1 MSVNH
6 MRPFQVWDDASVNHQ
21 ENAQGSIDSPIS
33 PVAAPSSEAMAEP
46 GAYGTRRGGHHPI
59 EPGLVDPA
67 WTRLAMAG
75 IVPILL
81 AVSAALPGWVRLIVI
96 CLLVPLTAQGWPA
109 LVRSQHD
116 QGGTA
121 VVTLTGLTAAVA
133 VALRRD
139 YGAAGVVMAL
149 SVLAAFLT
157 QMARQDGRKDL
168 VEDLSAT
175 VAGNLIMV
183 SGAAWCALTPGL
195 ADPAVIV
202 PCALALFSGALL
214 TVLEVRATVLEALT
228 LTVPALV
235 AGVAGGILAAA
246 GFFGPSHVGLQQE
259 LQSAAACVI
268 VGFVAGVLMASSNRV
283 LWTHRWVPGGRAAV
297 ASAIVPILA
306 LGAPVYTIA
315 RLMGSFIAG

>member
-1 MSVNH
+1 MPIVNI
-6 MRPFQVWDDASVNHQ
+6 QDAP
-21 ENAQGSIDSPIS
+21 ASPLS
-33 PVAAPSSEAMAEP
+33 PGTVSSLEATTQH
-46 GAYGTRRGGHHPI
+46 GAYGTRRGGHRPI

-81 AVSAALPGWVRLIVI
+81 AVSAALPTWVRLIVI

-116 QGGTA
+116 QGATSIVA
-121 VVTLTGLTAAVA
+121 LTGLTAAVA
-133 VALRRD
+133 VALRGD

-149 SVLAAFLT
+149 SVLAAFLV
-157 QMARQDGRKDL
+157 QMARQDGRRDL

-175 VAGNLIMV
+175 VAGNLVMV

-202 PCALALFSGALL
+202 PCALALFAGALL
-214 TVLEVRATVLEALT
+214 TVLEVRATTLEALT

-235 AGVAGGILAAA
+235 AGVAGGVLAAV
-246 GFFGPSHVGLQQE
+246 GFFGPGHTGLQQE

-268 VGFVAGVLMASSNRV
+268 VGFVAGVLMASANRV

-306 LGAPVYTIA
+306 LGAPVYVIA
-315 RLMGSFIAG
+315 RLMGNFIAG

>member
-1 MSVNH
+1 
-6 MRPFQVWDDASVNHQ
+6 
-21 ENAQGSIDSPIS
+21 
-33 PVAAPSSEAMAEP
+33 
-46 GAYGTRRGGHHPI
+46 
-59 EPGLVDPA
+59 
-67 WTRLAMAG
+67 MAG

-81 AVSAALPGWVRLIVI
+81 AVSAALPTWVRLIVI

-116 QGGTA
+116 QGATSIVA
-121 VVTLTGLTAAVA
+121 LTGLAAAVV
-133 VALRRD
+133 VALRGD

-149 SVLAAFLT
+149 SVLAAFLA
-157 QMARQDGRKDL
+157 QMARQDGRGEL

-175 VAGNLIMV
+175 VAGSLIMV
-183 SGAAWCALTPGL
+183 SGAAWCALAPGL

-235 AGVAGGILAAA
+235 AGVAGGVLAAV
-246 GFFGPSHVGLQQE
+246 GFFGPSHVGLQRE

-268 VGFVAGVLMASSNRV
+268 VGFVAGVLMAASNRV

-306 LGAPVYTIA
+306 LGAPVYAIA

>member
-1 MSVNH
+1 
-6 MRPFQVWDDASVNHQ
+6 MRAFRVWDDASVNTQ
-21 ENAQGSIDSPIS
+21 DASPASSAS
-33 PVAAPSSEAMAEP
+33 PVAAPPPEAAAVP
-46 GAYGTRRGGHHPI
+46 GAYGTRRGAHRPI

-75 IVPILL
+75 IVPVLL
-81 AVSAALPGWVRLIVI
+81 AASAALPTWVRLIVI
-96 CLLVPLTAQGWPA
+96 SLLVPLAAQGWPA

-116 QGGTA
+116 QGATA
-121 VVTLTGLTAAVA
+121 VVALTGLTAAVA
-133 VALRRD
+133 VALRGD

-149 SVLAAFLT
+149 SVLAAFLV
-157 QMARQDGRKDL
+157 QMARQDGRRDL

-175 VAGNLIMV
+175 VAGNLVMV

-202 PCALALFSGALL
+202 PCALALFAGALL
-214 TVLEVRATVLEALT
+214 TVLEVRATTLEALT

-235 AGVAGGILAAA
+235 AGVAGGVLAAV
-246 GFFGPSHVGLQQE
+246 GFFGPGHTGLQQE

-268 VGFVAGVLMASSNRV
+268 VGFVAGVLMASANRV

-306 LGAPVYTIA
+306 LGAPVYVIA

>member
-1 MSVNH
+1 MLTF
-6 MRPFQVWDDASVNHQ
+6 RVWDDASVNTQ
-21 ENAQGSIDSPIS
+21 DDSPVSSAS
-33 PVAAPSSEAMAEP
+33 PAPPVTAPSPAAP
-46 GAYGTRRGGHHPI
+46 GAYGTRRGAHRPI

-67 WTRLAMAG
+67 WTRLAVAG
-75 IVPILL
+75 IVPVLL
-81 AVSAALPGWVRLIVI
+81 AASSTLPTWVRLIVV

-202 PCALALFSGALL
+202 PCALALFAGALL

-235 AGVAGGILAAA
+235 AGVAGGVLAAV

-268 VGFVAGVLMASSNRV
+268 VGFVAGVLMAASNRV

-306 LGAPVYTIA
+306 LGAPVYVIA

>member
-1 MSVNH
+1 MLTF
-6 MRPFQVWDDASVNHQ
+6 RVWDDASVNTQ
-21 ENAQGSIDSPIS
+21 DDSPVSSAS
-33 PVAAPSSEAMAEP
+33 PAPPVTAPSPAAP
-46 GAYGTRRGGHHPI
+46 GAYGTRRGAHRPI

-67 WTRLAMAG
+67 WTRLAVAG
-75 IVPILL
+75 IVPVLL
-81 AVSAALPGWVRLIVI
+81 AASSTLPTWVRLIVV

-202 PCALALFSGALL
+202 PCALALFAGALL

>member
-1 MSVNH
+1 MPIVNI
-6 MRPFQVWDDASVNHQ
+6 QDAP
-21 ENAQGSIDSPIS
+21 ASPLS
-33 PVAAPSSEAMAEP
+33 PGTVSPLEATTQH
-46 GAYGTRRGGHHPI
+46 GAYGTRRGGHRPI

-81 AVSAALPGWVRLIVI
+81 AVSAALPTWVRLIVI

-116 QGGTA
+116 QGATSIVA
-121 VVTLTGLTAAVA
+121 LTGLTAAVA
-133 VALRRD
+133 VALRGD

-149 SVLAAFLT
+149 SVLAAFLV
-157 QMARQDGRKDL
+157 QMARQDGRRDL

-175 VAGNLIMV
+175 VAGNLVMV

-202 PCALALFSGALL
+202 PCALALFAGALL
-214 TVLEVRATVLEALT
+214 TVLEVRATILEALT

-235 AGVAGGILAAA
+235 AGVAGGVLAAV
-246 GFFGPSHVGLQQE
+246 GFFGPGHTGLQQE

-268 VGFVAGVLMASSNRV
+268 VGFVAGVLMASANRV

-306 LGAPVYTIA
+306 LGAPVYVIA

>member
-1 MSVNH
+1 MPIVNI
-6 MRPFQVWDDASVNHQ
+6 QDAP
-21 ENAQGSIDSPIS
+21 ASPLS
-33 PVAAPSSEAMAEP
+33 PGTVSSLEATTQH

-67 WTRLAMAG
+67 WTRLATAG
-75 IVPILL
+75 VVPLLL
-81 AVSAALPGWVRLIVI
+81 AVSAVLPAWMRLIVVA
-96 CLLVPLTAQGWPA
+96 LLVPLTAQGWPA

-116 QGGTA
+116 QGATA
-121 VVTLTGLTAAVA
+121 VVCLTGLTAAVA
-133 VALRRD
+133 VALRGD
-139 YGAAGVVMAL
+139 YGIAGVVMAL
-149 SVLAAFLT
+149 SVPTAFIS
-157 QMARQDGRKDL
+157 QMARHDGREDL

-175 VAGNLIMV
+175 VTGCLIMV

-202 PCALALFSGALL
+202 PCALSLFTGALL

-228 LTVPALV
+228 LTVPTLV
-235 AGVAGGILAAA
+235 AAVAGGALATV
-246 GFFGPSHVGLQQE
+246 GFFGPSHVGIE
-259 LQSAAACVI
+259 PALQSAAACLV
-268 VGFVAGVLMASSNRV
+268 VGFVAGVLMAASNRV

-315 RLMGSFIAG
+315 RLMGGFVAG

>member
-6 MRPFQVWDDASVNHQ
+6 IPMFQVWDDASVNTQ
-21 ENAQGSIDSPIS
+21 DAFAS
-33 PVAAPSSEAMAEP
+33 PSSASPSSPGATTEP

-67 WTRLAMAG
+67 WTRLATAG
-75 IVPILL
+75 VVPLLL
-81 AVSAALPGWVRLIVI
+81 AVSAVLPAWMRLIVVA
-96 CLLVPLTAQGWPA
+96 LLVPLTAQGWPA

-116 QGGTA
+116 QGATA
-121 VVTLTGLTAAVA
+121 VVCLTGLTAAVA
-133 VALRRD
+133 VALRGD
-139 YGAAGVVMAL
+139 YGIAGVVMAL
-149 SVLAAFLT
+149 SVPTAFIS
-157 QMARQDGRKDL
+157 QMARHDGREDL

-175 VAGNLIMV
+175 VTGCLILV

-202 PCALALFSGALL
+202 PCALSLFTGALL

-228 LTVPALV
+228 LTVPTLV
-235 AGVAGGILAAA
+235 AAVAGGALATV
-246 GFFGPSHVGLQQE
+246 GFFGPSHVGIE
-259 LQSAAACVI
+259 PALQSAAACLV
-268 VGFVAGVLMASSNRV
+268 VGFVAGVLMAASNRV

-315 RLMGSFIAG
+315 RLMGGFVAG

>member
-1 MSVNH
+1 
-6 MRPFQVWDDASVNHQ
+6 
-21 ENAQGSIDSPIS
+21 
-33 PVAAPSSEAMAEP
+33 MAF
-46 GAYGTRRGGHHPI
+46 
-59 EPGLVDPA
+59 
-67 WTRLAMAG
+67 
-75 IVPILL
+75 
-81 AVSAALPGWVRLIVI
+81 
-96 CLLVPLTAQGWPA
+96 
-109 LVRSQHD
+109 
-116 QGGTA
+116 
-121 VVTLTGLTAAVA
+121 
-133 VALRRD
+133 
-139 YGAAGVVMAL
+139 
-149 SVLAAFLT
+149 SVLAAFVA
-157 QMARQDGRKDL
+157 QMARHDGRQDL
-168 VEDLSAT
+168 VENLSAT
-175 VAGNLIMV
+175 VAGGLITV
-183 SGAAWCALTPGL
+183 SGAAWCALAPGL

>member
-1 MSVNH
+1 MPIVNI
-6 MRPFQVWDDASVNHQ
+6 QDAP
-21 ENAQGSIDSPIS
+21 ASPLS
-33 PVAAPSSEAMAEP
+33 PGTVSSLEATTQH
-46 GAYGTRRGGHHPI
+46 GAYGTRRGGHRPI

-81 AVSAALPGWVRLIVI
+81 AVSAALPTWVRLIVI

-116 QGGTA
+116 QGATSIVA
-121 VVTLTGLTAAVA
+121 LTGLTAAVV
-133 VALRRD
+133 VALRGD

-149 SVLAAFLT
+149 SVLAAFLA
-157 QMARQDGRKDL
+157 QMARQDGRGEL

-175 VAGNLIMV
+175 VAGSLIMV
-183 SGAAWCALTPGL
+183 SGAAWCALAPGL
-195 ADPAVIV
+195 ADPAVLV

-235 AGVAGGILAAA
+235 AGVAGGVLAAV

-268 VGFVAGVLMASSNRV
+268 VGFVAGVLMAASNRV

-306 LGAPVYTIA
+306 LGAPVYAIA

>member
-1 MSVNH
+1 MLTF
-6 MRPFQVWDDASVNHQ
+6 RVWDDASVNTQ
-21 ENAQGSIDSPIS
+21 DDSPVSSAS
-33 PVAAPSSEAMAEP
+33 PAPPVTAPSPAAP
-46 GAYGTRRGGHHPI
+46 GAYGTRRGAHRPI

-67 WTRLAMAG
+67 WTRLAVAG
-75 IVPILL
+75 IVPVLL
-81 AVSAALPGWVRLIVI
+81 AASSTLPTWVRLIVV

-202 PCALALFSGALL
+202 PCALALFAGALL
-214 TVLEVRATVLEALT
+214 TVLEVRATTLEALT

-235 AGVAGGILAAA
+235 AGVAGGVLAAV
-246 GFFGPSHVGLQQE
+246 GFFGPGHTGLQQE

-268 VGFVAGVLMASSNRV
+268 VGFVAGVLMASANRV

-306 LGAPVYTIA
+306 LGAPVYVIA

>member
-1 MSVNH
+1 MPIVNI
-6 MRPFQVWDDASVNHQ
+6 QDAP
-21 ENAQGSIDSPIS
+21 ASPLS
-33 PVAAPSSEAMAEP
+33 PGTVSPLEATTQH
-46 GAYGTRRGGHHPI
+46 GAYGTRRGGHRPI

-81 AVSAALPGWVRLIVI
+81 AVSAALPTWVRLIVI

-116 QGGTA
+116 QGATSIVA
-121 VVTLTGLTAAVA
+121 LTGLTAAVV
-133 VALRRD
+133 VALRGD

-149 SVLAAFLT
+149 SVLAAFLA
-157 QMARQDGRKDL
+157 QMARQDGRGEL
-168 VEDLSAT
+168 VEDLSA
-175 VAGNLIMV
+175 
-183 SGAAWCALTPGL
+183 GL

-235 AGVAGGILAAA
+235 AGVAGGVLAAV
-246 GFFGPSHVGLQQE
+246 GFFGPSHVGLQRE

-268 VGFVAGVLMASSNRV
+268 VGFVAGVLMAASNRV

-306 LGAPVYTIA
+306 LGAPVYAIA

>member
-1 MSVNH
+1 MLTF
-6 MRPFQVWDDASVNHQ
+6 RVWDDASVNTQ
-21 ENAQGSIDSPIS
+21 DDSPVSSAS
-33 PVAAPSSEAMAEP
+33 PAPPVTAPSPAAP
-46 GAYGTRRGGHHPI
+46 GAYGTRRGAHRPI

-67 WTRLAMAG
+67 WTRLAVAG
-75 IVPILL
+75 IVPVLL
-81 AVSAALPGWVRLIVI
+81 AASSTLPTWVRLIVV

-149 SVLAAFLT
+149 SVLAAFLV
-157 QMARQDGRKDL
+157 QMARQDGRRDL

-202 PCALALFSGALL
+202 PCALALFAGALL

-235 AGVAGGILAAA
+235 AGVAGGVLAAA
-246 GFFGPSHVGLQQE
+246 GFFGPGHTGLQQV